1 VMKPQRL
8 ARVFRF
14 LLPVHDM
21 GLDAALVAALWQVL
35 VLRSA
40 AISCPAQVTA
50 ALFFAVWGIYLG
62 DRLWDARRNRALL
75 TRRHRFAWRHGVVIG
90 ALAGLSGLLAF
101 CFAAAFAI
109 PSFWLPGGAVAGLCA
124 AYYVVRAVFPE
135 WECGRAWVVGF
146 VFAAGT
152 LLPVAFGAGWS
163 SFPGWSLLALGSLFT
178 ASVRLCIWAEA
189 KMLGGSSPLSLMVP
203 LLISGLGFASL
214 ALEGGHP
221 AALAGAVSIAS
232 LGLLARRA
240 EAIEPEVLAALADA
254 VLFIPAAVSLAVF

>member
-1 VMKPQRL
+1 MMNQPGM
-8 ARVFRF
+8 ARFFRF
-14 LLPVHDM
+14 LLPVHDT
-21 GLDAALVAALWQVL
+21 GLDAALVAALWQML

-40 AISCPAQVTA
+40 AISSPAQVTA

-62 DRLWDARRNRALL
+62 DRLWDARRSRALS

-90 ALAGLSGLLAF
+90 AMAGLSGLLAF
-101 CFAAAFAI
+101 CLAAAFAS
-109 PSFWLPGGAVAGLCA
+109 PSLWLPGGGVAGLCV
-124 AYYVVRAVFPE
+124 AYYVVRALFPE

-152 LLPVAFGAGWS
+152 LLPVAVGAEWS
-163 SFPGWSLLALGSLFT
+163 FIPVWSLLALGSLFT
-178 ASVRLCIWAEA
+178 ASVRLCSWAEA
-189 KMLGGSSPLSLMVP
+189 KMLVGSSPLSLVVP

-240 EAIEPEVLAALADA
+240 EAIEPEVLAAWADA
-254 VLFIPAAVSLAVF
+254 ALFIPAAVSLAVF